1 MQYYT
6 WHCQIML
13 VSDDH
18 IDTITLTHLQQE
30 GAVVHT
36 ETTIDIVLKII
47 ITNYFGTVW
56 QWVPNVFSTHQG
68 PFVVHVNW
76 PELSKL

>member
-1 MQYYT
+1 MTMQYYT
-6 WHCQIML
+6 RHCQVML

-47 ITNYFGTVW
+47 LTNYFGTV
-56 QWVPNVFSTHQG
+56 
-68 PFVVHVNW
+68 
-76 PELSKL
+76 